1 MIFSVVKRNGC
12 AKYNRDILVA
22 SFLKRANSSL
32 LNALHASK
40 NAYNFTGSRYFL
52 THEPGSDY
60 DLFALKC
67 YEVIA
72 ELESL
77 GFKPLDPTHNFYNDL
92 NTAQVYRLGNI
103 DVQLVKDDKLKLE
116 VQTNNY
122 TLLSRITPLDK
133 VTKRMIWNLLFE
145 ATGTRKNTFGGY
157 GYPFFLADREGWI
170 SLINND
176 GDIVNILLKENYDFR
191 QEIPKVPWPT
201 AENMGFVTQLWIG
214 KAINGFRGV
223 CIGSSFGVKVTTI
236 TQDDYGVFPPDETR
250 VARRT
255 HDDKIE
261 LY

>member
-1 MIFSVVKRNGC
+1 MIFSVVKQNDGTKRN
-12 AKYNRDILVA
+12 RETQVA
-22 SFLKRANSSL
+22 SFLEKANSSV
-32 LNALHASK
+32 LNMLHASK
-40 NAYNFTGSRYFL
+40 NAYNLTGSRYFL
-52 THEPGSDY
+52 THKPGSDY

-67 YEVIA
+67 YEVIT
-72 ELESL
+72 ELEAL
-77 GFKPLDPTHNFYNDL
+77 GFKPLDPIHNCYNDL
-92 NTAQVYRLGNI
+92 NTAKVYRLNNI
-103 DVQLVKDDKLKLE
+103 DVQLVKDDRLKLE

-122 TLLSRITPLDK
+122 TLLSMITPLDK

-157 GYPFFLADREGWI
+157 GYPFFLYDKTGQCFTV
-170 SLINND
+170 NND
-176 GDIVNILLKENYDFR
+176 GDIVNALMREGYTLK
-191 QEIPKVPWPT
+191 QEARKVPWPT

-236 TQDDYGVFPPDETR
+236 RQDEYGVFPPGETR